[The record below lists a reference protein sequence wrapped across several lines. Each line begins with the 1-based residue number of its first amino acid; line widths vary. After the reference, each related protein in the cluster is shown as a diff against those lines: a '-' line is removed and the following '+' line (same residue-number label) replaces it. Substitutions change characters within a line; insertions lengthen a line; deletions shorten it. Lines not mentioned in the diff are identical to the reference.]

1 MADTVDSAGD
11 LPGRIQA
18 PVLALLAATSVSLLG
33 SQLTLVALPWFVL
46 QTTGSAAQTGLAGS
60 FAALPAL
67 LVGIFGGA
75 LIDRVGYKRISIAA
89 DLVSGIG
96 IGLVPLLYVTV
107 GLAFWQLLGL
117 VFLGALLAV
126 PGLTARRSLLPELAR
141 LARFR
146 LESVNAAFE
155 GINYFAQLL
164 GPALAGLLVVWLA
177 AANVLWLDAASFAA
191 SAGLVA
197 LMIPVAAMPMRPAG
211 GRYLAAVAAGLRFLR
226 RDRLLLAL
234 AITLALT
241 NLLSAPLIAVLLPV
255 YTQAQ
260 SGNPADLGLMIA
272 AFGAG
277 SLGGA
282 VGYGTLGHRLP
293 RRATWIAAF
302 LVHPLIFW
310 VLALAPPPPVLAG
323 VLAFSGLVGGGL
335 NPMLVT
341 IRHQRIPA
349 EMRGRVF
356 STFTAIASGAQPLG
370 MALGGVAVDSIGLRP
385 TAIVLA
391 TCAQLVGIS
400 LFFVP
405 ALRELDLRDRSE

>member
-1 MADTVDSAGD
+1 
-11 LPGRIQA
+11 
-18 PVLALLAATSVSLLG
+18 
-33 SQLTLVALPWFVL
+33 
-46 QTTGSAAQTGLAGS
+46 
-60 FAALPAL
+60 
-67 LVGIFGGA
+67 
-75 LIDRVGYKRISIAA
+75 
-89 DLVSGIG
+89 
-96 IGLVPLLYVTV
+96 V